1 MFFHNFSVYYKQ
13 IMAQALSPNHHFY
26 KNFLKIKETLD
37 FSGFYIIIIVIVTIN
52 KRNCFF
58 YEKQCERM

>member
-13 IMAQALSPNHHFY
+13 IMAQAPSPNHHFY

-37 FSGFYIIIIVIVTIN
+37 FSSFYIIIIVIVTIN
-52 KRNCFF
+52 K
-58 YEKQCERM
+58 

>member
-26 KNFLKIKETLD
+26 KNFLKIKKTLD
-37 FSGFYIIIIVIVTIN
+37 FSSFYIIIIVIVTIN
-52 KRNCFF
+52 KQNCFF